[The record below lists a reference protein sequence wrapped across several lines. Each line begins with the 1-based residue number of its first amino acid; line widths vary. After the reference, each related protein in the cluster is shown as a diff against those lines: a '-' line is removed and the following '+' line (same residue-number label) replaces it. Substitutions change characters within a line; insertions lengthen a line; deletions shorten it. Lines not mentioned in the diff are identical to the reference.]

1 MHGYLGRIL
10 RVDLSRSEL
19 SEEALNEDYARS
31 TIGAS
36 GLAARYLSDVLDAD
50 TDPLGPDNPLLFLTG
65 PLVGTSMTSAGRYCV
80 SARSPL
86 TGIWGE
92 ANSGGFFGPELR
104 FAGYDGVWISGAAP
118 SPVWLSIV
126 DGNAELHDAREVWG
140 DDIYATQARLRES
153 LGEPRARVACIGLA
167 GEHQVKLAG
176 IANDHGRFA
185 ARTGL
190 GAVMGSKKLKAIAV
204 RGTGRVP
211 LYDPD
216 AFKVVTN
223 QILALFKEDT
233 PSQSLREFGTPGY
246 VNLAHMLGDLPIR
259 YFQLGEHPSADALS
273 GVDMAEQFL
282 RRNTA
287 CF

>member
-86 TGIWGE
+86 TGIWGRLT
-92 ANSGGFFGPELR
+92 AAASSVLSCASPAMTACG
-104 FAGYDGVWISGAAP
+104 SAAP
-118 SPVWLSIV
+118 
-126 DGNAELHDAREVWG
+126 R
-140 DDIYATQARLRES
+140 
-153 LGEPRARVACIGLA
+153 RARCGSPLSMGMLSSMTPARCGATISMLRRLAYENPWANAGTRGLHRA
-167 GEHQVKLAG
+167 GGEHQVKLAG
-176 IANDHGRFA
+176 IGNDHGRFA

-216 AFKVVTN
+216 ASRSSPTRSSRYSRR
-223 QILALFKEDT
+223 T
-233 PSQSLREFGTPGY
+233 RLRNRCANSAP
-246 VNLAHMLGDLPIR
+246 LGMSISPTCWR
-259 YFQLGEHPSADALS
+259 SADSLLS
-273 GVDMAEQFL
+273 
-282 RRNTA
+282 TW
-287 CF
+287 